1 MNRII
6 AILMKRDGM
15 TQREAENYLEEVEDM
30 INDTDDIEEKED
42 IFMSEL
48 GLELDY
54 MMDLWT

>member
-6 AILMKRDGM
+6 VILMKRDGM

-30 INDTDDIEEKED
+30 INDTDDIKEKED

>member
-6 AILMKRDGM
+6 SILMKRDGM

-54 MMDLWT
+54 IMDLWT